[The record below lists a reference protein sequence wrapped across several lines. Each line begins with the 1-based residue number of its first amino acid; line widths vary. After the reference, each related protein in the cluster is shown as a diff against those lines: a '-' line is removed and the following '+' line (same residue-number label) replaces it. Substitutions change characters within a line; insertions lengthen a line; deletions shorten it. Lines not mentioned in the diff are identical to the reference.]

1 MCVREDKLWNSTF
14 LLKRGL
20 FIHFLP
26 TILRKPRTLEFS
38 TKSWT
43 RLWTFCIG
51 MGLFECVK
59 AKKTSESGPFSF
71 NMDFSYIS
79 CVQYWGKLDIWSHSS
94 QFWTRFWTVCI
105 GMGFFECVNAK
116 KTSKSVPF
124 SFNVDFLFMTFHAYK
139 ILENGIIGV
148 LAHQFGPDCG
158 PFALVMDFSNLLTWR

>member
-20 FIHFLP
+20 FIHFMP

-94 QFWTRFWTVCI
+94 H
-105 GMGFFECVNAK
+105 FE
-116 KTSKSVPF
+116 P
-124 SFNVDFLFMTFHAYK
+124 
-139 ILENGIIGV
+139 G
-148 LAHQFGPDCG
+148 CG
-158 PFALVMDFSNLLTWR
+158 PFALAWDFLNVWKQRKPLKVYLSPLTWTFYLWHSMHTKFWKTGSLGS